1 MRIAVTGA
9 GGFIGRHVMAE
20 LSKLEIELVGIVRN
34 PLALDDINK
43 NVTIVELD
51 IEHDGRD
58 CFERL
63 GRPDILIH
71 LAWAGLPNY
80 ESLHHFEKELPKHY
94 DFLKTMINSGLQA
107 LVVTGTC
114 FEYGNRSGQLSEDM
128 VSIPTNPY
136 GLAKDVLRRE
146 LEFLKVE
153 KPFALT
159 WARLFYV
166 YGEGQPANSLYP
178 QLKSAVQRGDMVFN
192 MSGGEQLRDYLPA
205 TEVARLIAELA
216 LRNRD
221 IGVINLCSGQPVS
234 VRRLV
239 ENWLKENGWNIA
251 LNIGY
256 YPYPSHEPMAFW
268 GDRRRLQS
276 IVETR

>member
-1 MRIAVTGA
+1 
-9 GGFIGRHVMAE
+9 
-20 LSKLEIELVGIVRN
+20 
-34 PLALDDINK
+34 
-43 NVTIVELD
+43 
-51 IEHDGRD
+51 
-58 CFERL
+58 
-63 GRPDILIH
+63 
-71 LAWAGLPNY
+71 
-80 ESLHHFEKELPKHY
+80 
-94 DFLKTMINSGLQA
+94 
-107 LVVTGTC
+107 
-114 FEYGNRSGQLSEDM
+114 
-128 VSIPTNPY
+128 
-136 GLAKDVLRRE
+136 
-146 LEFLKVE
+146 LKVE